1 MIKMRRYLV
10 LISTFTIGSMAFS
23 QGIVPNGARAM
34 ALGNASATFDDVW
47 AYHNNP
53 GALGAINNFTAGL
66 SYENRFLLK
75 ELQTQGFAVAVPLK
89 VGVISV
95 GGDMFGYR
103 NFRSY
108 RAGLGYSMKLSE
120 NFFAGVQL
128 NYQGL
133 SLSSNYGSKHTISA
147 AAGIYAKITD
157 EWKMGVSAFNIGRAK
172 LSAFEDDRFSTVI
185 RLGTSYLFS
194 KKFLL
199 SIEGEKDLDSR
210 LRFRTG
216 LEYEPLNNFFIR
228 GGVQTAPVE
237 FSFGFGYHF
246 KQIHIDLGSAYHQ
259 ILGWSPNFS
268 IVFQAK
274 SKE

>member
-1 MIKMRRYLV
+1 MAHLAV
-10 LISTFTIGSMAFS
+10 LLWLLISGSFS
-23 QGIVPNGARAM
+23 FAQGIVPNGARAM
-34 ALGNASATFDDVW
+34 SLGNAASTFDDVW

-53 GALGAINNFTAGL
+53 GALGAINAFTAGL

-75 ELQTQGFAVAVPLK
+75 ELQTQGFALAIPLK

-108 RAGLGYSMKLSE
+108 KAGLGYSMKLSE
-120 NFFAGVQL
+120 KFFAGVQL

-133 SLSSNYGSKHTISA
+133 SLSSNYGSKHTLSA
-147 AAGIYAKITD
+147 AGGIYAKITN
-157 EWKMGVSAFNIGRAK
+157 EWKLGVSAFNVGRAK
-172 LSAFEDDRFSTVI
+172 LSDFEDDRFSTVI

-199 SIEGEKDLDSR
+199 AIEGEKDLDSR
-210 LRFRTG
+210 LRFRGG